1 MRSIAEITKKMIAFS
16 EGNLHDINHFLKV
29 WAFARTIGISEGLD
43 EEAQFILEVSA
54 LIHDIACPL
63 CRKKYGCTDGK
74 LQEKEGAP
82 LAAEFLA
89 DARLTAGEIEKVSYI
104 VGHHHTYSN
113 VESIEHQILLEAD
126 YLVNADES
134 GYSRRNIENF
144 RDLVFRT
151 RTGNELLGSVY
162 GV

>member
-54 LIHDIACPL
+54 LIHDVACPL

-89 DARLTAGEIEKVSYI
+89 DAGLTAGDVITAVDDIRIGSITELKTALRNYAPGDTVTLTVYRAGTQSAVQVTLDEYI
-104 VGHHHTYSN
+104 PQPDTAG
-113 VESIEHQILLEAD
+113 
-126 YLVNADES
+126 
-134 GYSRRNIENF
+134 
-144 RDLVFRT
+144 
-151 RTGNELLGSVY
+151 
-162 GV
+162 